1 MTAVGPLANNFLT
14 DYFADRVKSKLIESQ
29 MYFCLTGMFTESVTK
44 SIIKANIDQRSAG
57 WHDLIVYL
65 IVRNRHQCSGQWNG
79 RFEVT
84 VIQFWLKT
92 SFGKK

>member
-1 MTAVGPLANNFLT
+1 MRCDGRPLANNFLT
-14 DYFADRVKSKLIESQ
+14 EHFADRVKSKLIESQ

-65 IVRNRHQCSGQWNG
+65 IARDRHALVLGTMERS
-79 RFEVT
+79 
-84 VIQFWLKT
+84 I
-92 SFGKK
+92 